1 MYVNFFHRG
10 IKGSSV
16 CKAKVV
22 CSKEKDIDT
31 QGNNRKHM
39 FEELKKTVPNGC
51 CTSFYARDYETDVS
65 SEVPVASNA
74 NLLTKVAAT
83 CKSVEEFLSQMPVP
97 TVVQVQ
103 QIETETRGQA
113 DNAMWAN
120 QRKGRIT
127 ASNFYYGFTRVLP
140 ANRSINHSVE
150 PLLRKIMGY
159 DASKGHNIP
168 ALNHGKEYEPIA
180 KEKYIPLMKC
190 NHKEFAFSESG
201 LFVDPSRPYLEAS
214 LDLLVYCSGCG
225 MGLSEMKIHFSIV
238 NEILSAKNLP
248 YLVEHD
254 NVTMLRKE
262 HAYYAQIEGQLAL
275 CGRTYCDFFVFTRV
289 GSLCSEFI
297 LIRVIG
303 VS

>member
-1 MYVNFFHRG
+1 M
-10 IKGSSV
+10 S
-16 CKAKVV
+16 AKRKLFVPL
-22 CSKEKDIDT
+22 KEKDIDT
-31 QGNNRKHM
+31 QGTNRKHM

-51 CTSFYARDYETDVS
+51 CTSFYARDYDTDVS

-74 NLLTKVAAT
+74 NLLTKLATT

-97 TVVQVQ
+97 TDVQVQ
-103 QIETETRGQA
+103 QIETETWGQA
-113 DNAMWAN
+113 DNATWAN

-127 ASNFYYGFTRVLP
+127 ASNFYYGFTRANTIK

-180 KEKYIPLMKC
+180 KEKYISLMKC
-190 NHKEFAFSESG
+190 NHKEFTLSESG
-201 LFVDPSRPYLEAS
+201 LFVDPSRPYLGAS
-214 LDLLVYCSGCG
+214 PDLLVYCSSCG
-225 MGLSEMKIHFSIV
+225 MGLSEMKIPFSIV
-238 NEILSAKNLP
+238 NEMLSAKNLP

-262 HAYYAQIEGQLAL
+262 HAYFAQIQGQLAL
-275 CGRTYCDFFVFTRV
+275 PGRTYCDFFVFTRV

-297 LIRVIG
+297 LMRVIG
-303 VS
+303 IS